1 MLSEFFADVTFR
13 ECIAAMLGL
22 SLGLLL
28 LVGGSMLAEAVG
40 RRRAAHGTSADCYD
54 EAFSSD
60 DHYIGHR
67 DRFRA

>member
-40 RRRAAHGTSADCYD
+40 RRRAAHGTSADPHAVPFAD
-54 EAFSSD
+54 SD
-60 DHYIGHR
+60 HWVGHR
-67 DRFRA
+67 NQFER

>member
-1 MLSEFFADVTFR
+1 MEFFADVTLR
-13 ECIAAMLGL
+13 ECLAATLGL
-22 SLGLLL
+22 SFGLLL
-28 LVGGSMLAEAVG
+28 LVVGSIIADAIG